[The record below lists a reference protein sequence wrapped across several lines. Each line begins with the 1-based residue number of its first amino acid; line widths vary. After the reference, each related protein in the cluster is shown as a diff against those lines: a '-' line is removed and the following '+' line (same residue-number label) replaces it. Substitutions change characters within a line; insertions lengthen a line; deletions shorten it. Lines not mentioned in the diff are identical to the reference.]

1 MRNIPLPNLCSY
13 HEDSYVSA
21 RNKSLLGLVKLS
33 TEGYKHNSPDVN
45 NKVNIIP
52 SGNITMK
59 GVNFPVKGVDNLG
72 NTKIMKPGK
81 DYKFPGTI
89 VKETRI

>member
-1 MRNIPLPNLCSY
+1 MRNSPLPGIIK
-13 HEDSYVSA
+13 HM
-21 RNKSLLGLVKLS
+21 S
-33 TEGYKHNSPDVN
+33 TQGYKRNSPDVN

-59 GVNFPVKGVDNLG
+59 GVDFEVRGEDNLG
-72 NTKIMKPGK
+72 NVKIMKPGK

-89 VKETRI
+89 VKETRA

>member
-1 MRNIPLPNLCSY
+1 MRNKPLP
-13 HEDSYVSA
+13 
-21 RNKSLLGLVKLS
+21 GLVKLS

-59 GVNFPVKGVDNLG
+59 GVKFKVKGVDNLG
-72 NTKIMKPGK
+72 NNKIMEPGK

-89 VKETRI
+89 VKETKYKK

>member
-13 HEDSYVSA
+13 HEDYYASA
-21 RNKSLLGLVKLS
+21 RNKSLPGLVKLS

-52 SGNITMK
+52 SG
-59 GVNFPVKGVDNLG
+59 
-72 NTKIMKPGK
+72 
-81 DYKFPGTI
+81 
-89 VKETRI
+89 

>member
-1 MRNIPLPNLCSY
+1 MRNKPLP
-13 HEDSYVSA
+13 
-21 RNKSLLGLVKLS
+21 GLTSNACGCMGSCRCS
-33 TEGYKHNSPDVN
+33 TEGYKRNSPDVN
-45 NKVNIIP
+45 KDMNIIH

-59 GVNFPVKGVDNLG
+59 GVDFPVKGTDNLG

-89 VKETRI
+89 VKETKYKNK

>member
-1 MRNIPLPNLCSY
+1 MRNAPLPGMCK
-13 HEDSYVSA
+13 HM
-21 RNKSLLGLVKLS
+21 S
-33 TEGYKHNSPDVN
+33 TEGYNRNSPDVGREE
-45 NKVNIIP
+45 NIIA

-59 GVNFPVKGVDNLG
+59 GVDFKVKGTDNLG

-89 VKETRI
+89 VKETKYKK

>member
-1 MRNIPLPNLCSY
+1 MRNQPLP
-13 HEDSYVSA
+13 
-21 RNKSLLGLVKLS
+21 GLVKLS

-59 GVNFPVKGVDNLG
+59 GVKFKVKGVDNLG
-72 NTKIMKPGK
+72 NNKIMEPGK

-89 VKETRI
+89 VKETKYKK

>member
-1 MRNIPLPNLCSY
+1 MRNSPLPGIIK
-13 HEDSYVSA
+13 HM
-21 RNKSLLGLVKLS
+21 S
-33 TEGYKHNSPDVN
+33 TQGYKRNSPDVN

-59 GVNFPVKGVDNLG
+59 GVDFKVIGEDNLG
-72 NTKIMKPGK
+72 NVKIMKPGK

-89 VKETRI
+89 VKETRA